1 MAMKKIN
8 KSSII
13 ITCVGV
19 VILLAIC
26 YGVFVFIQH
35 VNGTSPAQIEARQ
48 RTNEAADQT
57 TKAFK
62 ESRQWY
68 QDQLSQPITI
78 TTEDGE
84 TVTYGGTQTDT
95 CINSSSEM

>member
-1 MAMKKIN
+1 MAMKKIS

-13 ITCVGV
+13 FTCVGIV
-19 VILLAIC
+19 VLLAIC

-48 RTNEAADQT
+48 RVNEAADQA
-57 TKAFK
+57 TKAME
-62 ESRQWY
+62 ESGQWY
-68 QDQLSQPITI
+68 QDQLSQPVTI

-84 TVTYGGTQTDT
+84 TVTYGTQTAT